1 MAENSSIEWC
11 DHTFNPWRGCTKVSP
26 GCAHCYAAREAVRFP
41 SIRGT
46 WGDSG
51 TRIVAVPD
59 AWKAPVKWNRRA
71 RAAIDS
77 WQIASDTWGGEA
89 AMVDAGF
96 IKPRRPRVFCASLA
110 DVFEDWKGQLRFSA
124 DIAPDGYVR
133 ARWDGR
139 QMVREFEAS
148 ADEQG
153 LALATMDNAR
163 EELFRLIEATPYL
176 DWLLLTKRPENVMR
190 MVPEHW
196 REAFPPNVWM
206 GTTVENQDMA
216 NKRIPELL
224 KIPAKVRFLS
234 CEPLLG
240 HVDLC
245 TVFDIW
251 WNQTEG
257 MWYRDDSP
265 STCVDQHGQINVEA
279 TRRQNRSGIHWVIAG
294 GESGPQAR
302 PMHPIWAQSLR
313 EQCQNAG
320 VPFLFKQWGEWEP
333 RDEWSAGP
341 VIQTAIDPSGK
352 TVPSDV
358 APQDIGGH
366 RHVRVGKKAAG
377 RLLDG
382 QEWNEFPK
390 P

>member
-11 DHTFNPWRGCTKVSP
+11 DHTFNPWRGCTKISK
-26 GCAHCYAAREAVRFP
+26 GCELCYAAREAKRFP
-41 SIRGT
+41 NIRGI
-46 WGDSG
+46 WGDRG
-51 TRIVAVPD
+51 TRIVAVPS
-59 AWKAPVKWNRRA
+59 AWKAPVKWNR
-71 RAAIDS
+71 AAERRESAWHLHVELCRQSGMTEAEAAED
-77 WQIASDTWGGEA
+77 WVRRGEA
-89 AMVDAGF
+89 
-96 IKPRRPRVFCASLA
+96 PWHRPRVFCASLA
-110 DVFEDWKGQLRFSA
+110 DVFEDWKGELRFPA

-133 ARWDGR
+133 ARWDG
-139 QMVREFEAS
+139 QQIVREFEAS
-148 ADEQG
+148 ADQQG

-176 DWLLLTKRPENVMR
+176 DWLLLTKRPENVML

-206 GTTVENQDMA
+206 GTTVETQDMA

-240 HVDLC
+240 PVDFRI
-245 TVFDIW
+245 VPGF
-251 WNQTEG
+251 NKAG
-257 MWYRDDSP
+257 S
-265 STCVDQHGQINVEA
+265 
-279 TRRQNRSGIHWVIAG
+279 SGRAILNHLWIIAG

-302 PMHPIWAQSLR
+302 PMHPDWARSLR
-313 EQCQNAG
+313 DQACNAG
-320 VPFLFKQWGEWEP
+320 VPFLFKQWGEW
-333 RDEWSAGP
+333 A
-341 VIQTAIDPSGK
+341 
-352 TVPSDV
+352 PSDF
-358 APQDIGGH
+358 QGGPAIPGCK
-366 RHVRVGKKAAG
+366 VRKILNLGRDGINNATRDMWPPGNGCMQLIGKKAAG